1 MAKSKKVSAGVP
13 TSVGPAP
20 QGPAPGPTKVGTPA
34 QAGRPAGSKPPAEI
48 VDSIKSRCPKCQST
62 DRTPYSGTVTV
73 AASGVDQTGQP
84 YTHVVK
90 RWTKCAK
97 CGQARVDQSLENRRG

>member
-1 MAKSKKVSAGVP
+1 MAKKPSPTIAAGRKP
-13 TSVGPAP
+13 SGPPAP
-20 QGPAPGPTKVGTPA
+20 RKQ
-34 QAGRPAGSKPPAEI
+34 AEI

-73 AASGVDQTGQP
+73 HAPGMDGTQP

-97 CGQARVDQSLENRRG
+97 CGQARVDQSLENRSQ